1 MVGSSNLPRPTNTA
15 VKASEKSRGTNGV
28 VWLDWI
34 DLSFSLMEYWRCE
47 GILAGCVSMER
58 TRWVLPAILC
68 AGVDRR
74 SISSLDLPAM
84 VADLLGVVHG
94 TPLGDGFLSNSIF
107 SA

>member
-1 MVGSSNLPRPTNTA
+1 
-15 VKASEKSRGTNGV
+15 
-28 VWLDWI
+28 
-34 DLSFSLMEYWRCE
+34 MENWRCE
-47 GILAGCVSMER
+47 GILAGCVSIER

-107 SA
+107 SADDIVGWFASCPGGRSNRSVDSTYEQRASGNTG